1 MRLTV
6 GPLPAAVYWRR
17 RAVVLVGLAI
27 AVLIVSYACGGP
39 SSSGAQNTAAT
50 NSADPT
56 TTSSEP
62 PHPFV
67 PTSSPTPSP
76 TPTAF
81 SLVTS
86 AASGPCTDDEIELT
100 ATADTATVE
109 AGKAV
114 KVTLKIKNI
123 SDRTCTR
130 DVGATPQELRLQD
143 TSGIVWSSDDCPGSG
158 SAGSDI
164 RSYPPGKQ
172 DTFTVTW
179 NGLRSRSGTGAPL
192 CTGAVSPQVGVYDL
206 VARLDKKFSSPFSLK
221 IAASATGS

>member
-27 AVLIVSYACGGP
+27 VVLIVSYACGGP
-39 SSSGAQNTAAT
+39 SSSGAQNLAAT

-56 TTSSEP
+56 ITSTEPSHPVVPSTSS
-62 PHPFV
+62 
-67 PTSSPTPSP
+67 TPSP

-86 AASGPCTDDEIELT
+86 AASGPCSDDEIELT
-100 ATADTATVE
+100 ATAEVATLAPKQPV
-109 AGKAV
+109 A
-114 KVTLKIKNI
+114 VTLKVKNI
-123 SDRTCTR
+123 SDRTCSR
-130 DVGATPQELRLQD
+130 DVGADAQELRLLD
-143 TSGIVWSSDDCPGSG
+143 ASGIVWSSDDCNPRHGV
-158 SAGSDI
+158 DI

-172 DTFTVTW
+172 DTFTLTW
-179 NGLRSRSGTGAPL
+179 TGLLSRSGTGAPE
-192 CTGAVSPQVGVYDL
+192 CSGTTGPAVGVYDL
-206 VARLDKKFSSPFSLK
+206 VARLDKKFSPPFSLK

>member
-27 AVLIVSYACGGP
+27 VVLIVSYACGGP

-50 NSADPT
+50 DPPT
-56 TTSSEP
+56 TTP

-67 PTSSPTPSP
+67 PSPTPTPTPSP

-86 AASGPCTDDEIELT
+86 AANGPCTDDEIELI
-100 ATADTATVE
+100 ATADQSTV
-109 AGKAV
+109 APKQTV
-114 KVTLKIKNI
+114 QVTLKIKNI
-123 SDRTCTR
+123 SGRTCSR
-130 DVGATPQELRLQD
+130 DVGADAQELRLQD
-143 TSGIVWSSDDCPGSG
+143 ASGIVWSSDDCNPRHGV
-158 SAGSDI
+158 DV

-172 DTFTVTW
+172 DTFTLTW
-179 NGLRSRSGTGAPL
+179 SGLRSRSGTGAPE
-192 CTGAVSPQVGVYDL
+192 CSGTTGPAVGVYDL
-206 VARLDKKFSSPFSLK
+206 VARLDKKFSSPFALK
-221 IAASATGS
+221 IAAGPTGS

>member
-1 MRLTV
+1 MVMRLTV

-27 AVLIVSYACGGP
+27 VVLIVSYACGGP

-50 NSADPT
+50 NSPEPAV
-56 TTSSEP
+56 TSREP

-67 PTSSPTPSP
+67 PDTSATASP

-86 AASGPCTDDEIELT
+86 AASGPCSDDEIELI
-100 ATADTATVE
+100 ATAEAATV
-109 AGKAV
+109 APKQTVA
-114 KVTLKIKNI
+114 VTLKIKNI
-123 SDRTCTR
+123 SSRTCSR
-130 DVGATPQELRLQD
+130 DVGADAQELRLQD
-143 TSGIVWSSDDCPGSG
+143 ASGIVWSSDDCNPRHGV
-158 SAGSDI
+158 DV

-172 DTFTVTW
+172 DTFTLTW
-179 NGLRSRSGTGAPL
+179 TGLRSRSGTGAPE
-192 CTGAVSPQVGVYDL
+192 CSGTTGPAVGVYDL
-206 VARLDKKFSSPFSLK
+206 VARLDKKYSAPFSLK